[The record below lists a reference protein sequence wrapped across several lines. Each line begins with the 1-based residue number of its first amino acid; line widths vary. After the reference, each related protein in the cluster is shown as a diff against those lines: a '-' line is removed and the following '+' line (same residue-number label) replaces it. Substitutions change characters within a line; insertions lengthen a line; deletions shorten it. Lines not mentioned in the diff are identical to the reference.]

1 MKNVFFLILLLFVPI
16 AIFAQTE
23 DDENLYNDST
33 EFFLKYQMIVD
44 TAKVEAIAKAYKE
57 KRKAGLA
64 PQIDRLAKDLQGLKA
79 ITCLDA
85 KEKLSAEDG
94 TLEVYT
100 QLLNEL
106 KEVDVT
112 KPVSVSIDDYGNT
125 SRAVLFMHNM
135 DVKKVHI
142 AGLKWI
148 DQYVREKEKAE
159 KQLKK
164 KQLRNSTIM
173 CYVNWV
179 YEKTEREFYN
189 LKSKMEDY
197 DSKYFDAFHWY
208 RECEGT
214 DKYPQKQISVKVDN
228 KNYRPKLFRD
238 DSLDKLDLRLQKRGW
253 EWADSKEKKRHEE
266 SYPHRYVYYS
276 VETHPEYR
284 FVYTNN
290 VGNAIYDHEGNLVRF
305 ICLSQEDL
313 YRWKKPDL
321 INTLLMLEYRKD
333 YTNNKYNIKNESK
346 DVQYAIV
353 NKLGMSNESDT
364 RMAQAIIDGS
374 KGGLLYKYS
383 NDWKESIKGYNQR
396 EKAAKEMIIEL
407 LRRSNDTAHNFLKQ
421 LENDHADD
429 YSYIYKIE
437 RLSNVSFKIHFVTK
451 DIKPKC
457 DVVITYYQ
465 TKPFGCD
472 WIIDDIVQYDTK

>member
-1 MKNVFFLILLLFVPI
+1 MKNVFLLILLLFVPI
-16 AIFAQTE
+16 AIYAQTE

-57 KRKAGLA
+57 KRKAELA
-64 PQIDRLAKDLQGLKA
+64 PQIDRLAKELQGLKA

-85 KEKLSAEDG
+85 KEKLSSEDG
-94 TLEVYT
+94 TMEVYT

-112 KPVSVSIDDYGNT
+112 KPVSVSIDDYGKT

-179 YEKTEREFYN
+179 YEKTERDFYN
-189 LKSKMEDY
+189 LKDKMESY
-197 DSKYFDAFHWY
+197 DRKYHDVFYWY

-214 DKYPQKQISVKVDN
+214 DKYPQKQISIRVDN
-228 KNYRPKLFRD
+228 KNYRPKLLFSD
-238 DSLDKLDLRLQKRGW
+238 SSLDELDLRLQKQGW
-253 EWADSKEKKRHEE
+253 EWVEKTKSNQRQKE
-266 SYPHRYVYYS
+266 SYPYEYSYYS
-276 VETHPEYR
+276 FESHPEYR
-284 FVYTNN
+284 L
-290 VGNAIYDHEGNLVRF
+290 VGKNIYDKEGNLVRYISMSRKDIYWDQPKF
-305 ICLSQEDL
+305 IE
-313 YRWKKPDL
+313 
-321 INTLLMLEYRKD
+321 ILLMLEYRKD
-333 YTNNKYNIKNESK
+333 YINNKYNIKNESK

-364 RMAQAIIDGS
+364 RMAKAIINGS
-374 KGGLLYKYS
+374 KGGFLYKYS
-383 NDWKESIKGYNQR
+383 NDWQESIKGYNQR

-407 LRRSNDTAHNFLKQ
+407 LRRSNDTARNFLKQ
-421 LENDHADD
+421 LEKDHADD

-437 RLSNVSFKIHFVTK
+437 RLSNVSFKVHFVTK

-465 TKPFGCD
+465 TKPFSCD
-472 WIIDDIVQYDTK
+472 WQIDDIVKYDAE

>member
-266 SYPHRYVYYS
+266 LDKLDELIKARFAELFGDCRLNPKGWNTVALGDIADVGSSKRVF
-276 VETHPEYR
+276 VEELKKTGIPFYRGTEVGALAEGKTVTPE
-284 FVYTNN
+284 
-290 VGNAIYDHEGNLVRF
+290 LF
-305 ICLSQEDL
+305 ITEEH
-313 YRWKKPDL
+313 Y
-321 INTLLMLEYRKD
+321 
-333 YTNNKYNIKNESK
+333 
-346 DVQYAIV
+346 
-353 NKLGMSNESDT
+353 
-364 RMAQAIIDGS
+364 IIMCG
-374 KGGLLYKYS
+374 
-383 NDWKESIKGYNQR
+383 
-396 EKAAKEMIIEL
+396 
-407 LRRSNDTAHNFLKQ
+407 H
-421 LENDHADD
+421 
-429 YSYIYKIE
+429 
-437 RLSNVSFKIHFVTK
+437 
-451 DIKPKC
+451 
-457 DVVITYYQ
+457 
-465 TKPFGCD
+465 
-472 WIIDDIVQYDTK
+472 